1 MIIVRISGGLGNQ
14 LFQYATARSITHK
27 LNRKLFV
34 DDSWY
39 KDIEK
44 IEDRT
49 NSNATTKR
57 DFLLQ
62 KLNIES
68 QVINP
73 FYLNWVKRLEV
84 RAPNNRFFSF
94 LKRYPLNSLS
104 YTTINQMN
112 YSWELIANSKKVILT
127 GYWQNDDIIEDYRD
141 SLISESKP
149 KHPISK
155 ANNHFLKSILSGNS
169 VALHFRRGDYV
180 SKPLSRKVHAV
191 CSNDYYYKG
200 IEFLQKNINDLRFF
214 IFSDDIR
221 WVKNNFDFK
230 KNLTYISNS
239 GPEFEHLYLMSQCKH
254 QITANSTFS
263 WWAAWLNDNPEKI
276 VITPE
281 YWYYDTKLN
290 ETTIRIPRNWIKI
303 NNLI

>member
-1 MIIVRISGGLGNQ
+1 MIIVRINGGLGNQ
-14 LFQYATARSITHK
+14 LFQYATARSIAYK

-34 DDSWY
+34 DNSWY

-44 IEDRT
+44 LDDHS

-68 QVINP
+68 QVLNP

-84 RAPNNRFFSF
+84 KAPSNRFFSF

-104 YTTINQMN
+104 YTAINQMN
-112 YSWELIANSKKVILT
+112 YSWELIANSKKVVLT

-141 SLISESKP
+141 SIISECKP
-149 KHPISK
+149 KQPISK
-155 ANNHFLKSILSGNS
+155 ENNHYLKSICSSNS

-191 CSNDYYYKG
+191 CSNNYYYKG
-200 IEFLQKNINDLRFF
+200 IELLHKTVKDLRFF
-214 IFSDDIR
+214 IFSDDLR
-221 WVKNNFDFK
+221 WVKNNFGF
-230 KNLTYISNS
+230 NENVIYISNE

-263 WWAAWLNDNPEKI
+263 WWAAWLNNNPEKI

-281 YWYYDTKLN
+281 YWYYDKKLN
-290 ETTIRIPRNWIKI
+290 KTIIRIPKNWIKI